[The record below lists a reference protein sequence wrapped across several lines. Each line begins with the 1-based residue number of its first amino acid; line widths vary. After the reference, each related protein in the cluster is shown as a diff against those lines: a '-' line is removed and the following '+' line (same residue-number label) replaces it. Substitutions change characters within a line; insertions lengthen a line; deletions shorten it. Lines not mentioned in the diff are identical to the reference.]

1 MKKVFHVIAV
11 LVLTCSLLPSC
22 KMRPQDAERLKAE
35 AENGNLKSIEVL
47 AANGGELITQSER
60 ERYIDILV
68 NNGNYR
74 ALAGKFNDEIYRSG
88 RLSEAQQQAMY
99 MRWMEKGARMGT
111 PDCMY
116 RLGMMYLEK
125 AHLDSTKARFWLGQ
139 AADSLQAASRVELR
153 KMAGERTVL
162 DEPVYAFQQ
171 MWGYNCREQSFLNRA
186 SNAVFHF
193 FSSGKKSTWKCL
205 FGSTWWQSLLMVLA
219 MIIVL
224 SIGVICVFGKRGEG
238 TVSVAVS
245 GIYGWLNG
253 TLLLVFN
260 KAKSSIPGILVS
272 SDAIGQFS
280 RQPATYGLISDICIW
295 GSWCC
300 LAIIIL
306 MYLRGLLLR
315 FQVGHLTVW
324 RFFTYTFGTV
334 FSCAFI
340 YFLSGALSTL
350 TWIIGV
356 TLLVAFILGGF
367 GREWTAEEWK
377 AHEAEWAAQAEAN
390 RRAAQERERKKKDED
405 RWEWQQ
411 RAWDRDK
418 NA

>member
-1 MKKVFHVIAV
+1 MKRLFHALSV
-11 LVLTCSLLPSC
+11 LVLTCALLPSC

-35 AENGNLKSIEVL
+35 AETGNLKSIELL

-74 ALAGKFNDEIYRSG
+74 ALAGKYNDEIYRSG
-88 RLSEAQQQAMY
+88 HLSEAQQQAMY
-99 MRWMEKGARMGT
+99 MRWMEKGAKMGT

-116 RLGMMYLEK
+116 RLGEMYLEK
-125 AHLDSTKARFWLGQ
+125 AHLDSTKASYWLGQ
-139 AADSLQAASRVELR
+139 AADSLQAAARVELR

-171 MWGYNCREQSFLNRA
+171 MWGYNSREQSFLNRA

-193 FSSGKKSTWKCL
+193 FPASLKSTWKCL

-219 MIIVL
+219 LIVVL
-224 SIGVICVFGKRGEG
+224 AIGVICVFGKRGDG
-238 TVSVAVS
+238 ALSVAAS
-245 GIYGWLNG
+245 GIYGWING
-253 TLLLVFN
+253 MTLFIFT
-260 KAKSSIPGILVS
+260 KEKSSIPGILVS

-280 RQPATYGLISDICIW
+280 RQPATYGLVSDICIW

-300 LAIIIL
+300 LIIIVL

-334 FSCAFI
+334 FSSVFI
-340 YFLSGALSTL
+340 YFLAGALSTL
-350 TWIIGV
+350 AWIIGV
-356 TLLVAFILGGF
+356 VLLGAFILGGF

-377 AHEAEWAAQAEAN
+377 AHEAEWAAKAEAN
-390 RRAAQERERKKKDED
+390 RRAAQERERKKADAE
-405 RWEWQQ
+405 RWSWQQ
-411 RAWDRDK
+411 EQWRRQK
-418 NA
+418 